1 MHDIRIRLKEGNKSG
16 SEFREL
22 VCQLEGKS
30 GEDEVQ
36 VAAVLEITGTEEGRS
51 KLTVSE
57 DPLTDRLG
65 NCGLADPS
73 EPVQPEDRRLIGVF
87 GP

>member
-1 MHDIRIRLKEGNKSG
+1 LKEGDESG
-16 SEFREL
+16 SEFREF
-22 VCQLEGKS
+22 VGQLEGEG

-36 VAAVLEITGTEEGRS
+36 VAAVLKVTRTEEGRS
-51 KLTVSE
+51 ELTVGE
-57 DPLTDRLG
+57 DPLADCLGDRG
-65 NCGLADPS
+65 FASPS